1 MRQVA
6 PGMIDLLDEA
16 TSTLC
21 DIAVAA
27 ERAEFGPKVDD
38 LLRRLAEC
46 SAPAGK

>member
-1 MRQVA
+1 
-6 PGMIDLLDEA
+6 MIDLLDEA

-21 DIAVAA
+21 DIAAAA
-27 ERAEFGPKVDD
+27 EREELGPRVDD